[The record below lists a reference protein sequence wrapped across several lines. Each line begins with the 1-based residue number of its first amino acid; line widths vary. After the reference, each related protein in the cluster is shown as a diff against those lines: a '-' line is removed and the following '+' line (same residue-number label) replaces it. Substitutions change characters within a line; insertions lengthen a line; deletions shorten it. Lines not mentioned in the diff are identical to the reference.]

1 MFSDNPYHIQAYFDC
16 LINTYYKQ
24 PDNELLFELLEKI
37 GRIKSEKA
45 QSMYGRCKSLYL
57 AYVYLYDKL
66 TFKRDELQKKYQSA
80 DEIIV
85 NQKNNTAIMPAEM
98 SWYDRRFS

>member
-1 MFSDNPYHIQAYFDC
+1 MPRRMRYLQDCREYHIL
-16 LINTYYKQ
+16 LITPKVH
-24 PDNELLFELLEKI
+24 DIL
-37 GRIKSEKA
+37 S
-45 QSMYGRCKSLYL
+45 
-57 AYVYLYDKL
+57 LYDKL